1 MQAESGM
8 QTMAK
13 TQGFPELERA
23 SRPTAPALRVANNE
37 AVAPPRLGNLGRLFD
52 AHHDR
57 VFRAAYRVTGNIPD
71 AEDVLQTVFLRLLK
85 HEHDFDSVEDA
96 GNYLY
101 RAGVNA
107 ALDLMRSKKSSG
119 SEPLEDAAPPD
130 TGWKPDRSHHSP
142 ELRDRLRDAVA
153 QLHPTAAEM
162 FVLRY
167 FEGYDNTEVA
177 RLMDTSEGTVAVTLH
192 RTRTRLQKELGGI
205 R

>member
-1 MQAESGM
+1 MRMTAATEP
-8 QTMAK
+8 TY
-13 TQGFPELERA
+13 ER
-23 SRPTAPALRVANNE
+23 PP
-37 AVAPPRLGNLGRLFD
+37 AVADPTDRLEEIFQ

-57 VFRAAYRVTGNIPD
+57 VFRAAYRVTGNASD

-85 HEHDFDSVEDA
+85 HGHTFTGVDDA
-96 GNYLY
+96 GRYLH

-107 ALDLMRSKKSSG
+107 ALDIMRSRKSSG
-119 SEPLEDAAPPD
+119 VVPLDDVELNTIRDPGFSPSDHQDA
-130 TGWKPDRSHHSP
+130 TEQR
-142 ELRDRLRDAVA
+142 EMLRAAVA
-153 QLHPTAAEM
+153 RLHPTAAEM

-177 RLMDTSEGTVAVTLH
+177 RMMETSEGTVAVTLH

>member
-1 MQAESGM
+1 MGN
-8 QTMAK
+8 TVK
-13 TQGFPELERA
+13 DRLLDLEK
-23 SRPTAPALRVANNE
+23 
-37 AVAPPRLGNLGRLFD
+37 LFL

-57 VFRAAYRVTGNIPD
+57 VFRAAYRVTGNATD
-71 AEDVLQTVFLRLLK
+71 AEDALQTVFLRLLK
-85 HEHDFDSVEDA
+85 QEHTFSDVEDA

-107 ALDLMRSKKSSG
+107 ALDVVRSRNSAKAV
-119 SEPLEDAAPPD
+119 PLEEHAPHEPSW
-130 TGWKPDRSHHSP
+130 TPDRAHHPP
-142 ELRDRLRDAVA
+142 ELRERLREAVA

-177 RLMDTSEGTVAVTLH
+177 RICNTSEGTVAVTLH
-192 RTRTRLQKELGGI
+192 RTRARLQKELGGI

>member
-1 MQAESGM
+1 
-8 QTMAK
+8 MAH
-13 TQGFPELERA
+13 TAGFPGAGRIGPQAVPPPAVLENRG
-23 SRPTAPALRVANNE
+23 TVTT
-37 AVAPPRLGNLGRLFD
+37 NLVDLEKLFT

-57 VFRAAYRVTGNIPD
+57 VFRAAYRVTGNSSD
-71 AEDVLQTVFLRLLK
+71 AEDVLQTVFLRLLR
-85 HEHDFDSVEDA
+85 HAHDFASVEDA

-107 ALDLMRSKKSSG
+107 ALDLVRSRKTAGAQSLDEQVGG
-119 SEPLEDAAPPD
+119 SE
-130 TGWKPDRSHHSP
+130 GWRPDRGHHSP
-142 ELRDRLRDAVA
+142 ELRERLREAVG

-167 FEGYDNTEVA
+167 FEGYDNNEVA
-177 RLMDTSEGTVAVTLH
+177 RMMDTSEGTVAVTLH

>member
-1 MQAESGM
+1 V
-8 QTMAK
+8 T
-13 TQGFPELERA
+13 TRLVDLEK
-23 SRPTAPALRVANNE
+23 
-37 AVAPPRLGNLGRLFD
+37 LFT

-57 VFRAAYRVTGNIPD
+57 VFRAAYRVTGNTSD

-85 HEHDFDSVEDA
+85 HEHDFTSIEDA

-107 ALDLMRSKKSSG
+107 ALDLVRSKKSAP
-119 SEPLEDAAPPD
+119 SEPLEEHAPAD
-130 TGWKPDRSHHSP
+130 RGGWRPDRGHHSP
-142 ELRDRLRDAVA
+142 ELRDHLRDAVA

-192 RTRTRLQKELGGI
+192 RTRARLQKELGGI